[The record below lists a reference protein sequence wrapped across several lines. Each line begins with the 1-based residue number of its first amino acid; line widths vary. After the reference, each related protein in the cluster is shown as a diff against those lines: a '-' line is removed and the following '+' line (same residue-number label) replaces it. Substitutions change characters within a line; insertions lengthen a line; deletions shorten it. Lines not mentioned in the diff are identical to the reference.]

1 MSRRAILRP
10 ATASLLATAF
20 AAPAVLAE
28 PPESWPL
35 GHHVHEFVRK
45 DLSTVTSSGWDPA
58 REAEDDAQKAAL
70 EALVDTFPV
79 GMRDGDE
86 PSDKPRTW
94 QGGGTIDVSDMGP
107 GGGCGA
113 QACPTVQLTG
123 VPDAVYLLDDYRF
136 PEGLTRIG
144 NAKVA
149 IVNSAMGQLDSSQD
163 GGTLWMVDSLI
174 DMPGDG
180 VAGARTI
187 GATVYIM
194 YSEILGG
201 TDVIKTHHNAHY
213 YRVHAHGIERR
224 DSAHSD
230 GIQSSSCENCSFI
243 ESNLDSLFR
252 ESNGGAFINTKF
264 GPSTNWWLVRS
275 LLAGGQNNLR
285 VNTTPPDDPKRPGGD
300 HTNFLVYGN
309 RFMVVDGNASFGIDP
324 VSFAQVVGGD
334 GVGDITA
341 ADDNLAIDGSRSGV
355 DHLGRSWNTDSV
367 NGRPPSAAQVAQ
379 VESHISKMDT
389 WVYEIRSAAG
399 YAGDS
404 DPPPTQDRLDPPVL
418 Q

>member
-1 MSRRAILRP
+1 MSLRVFLRP
-10 ATASLLATAF
+10 AMAPLLAIAF
-20 AAPAVLAE
+20 AAPAAFAE

-86 PSDKPRTW
+86 PSDKPKTW
-94 QGGGTIDVSDMGP
+94 QGGGSIDVSDMGP

-113 QACPTVQLTG
+113 QACPTISLSG
-123 VPDAVYLLDDYRF
+123 VSGTVYLLDDYNF

-144 NAKVA
+144 DAQVA
-149 IVNSAMGQLDSSQD
+149 IVNSSMGQLDSTQD

-180 VAGARTI
+180 VAGVRTI
-187 GATVYIM
+187 GTTVYIM

-230 GIQSSSCENCSFI
+230 GIQSSSCDNCSFI

-252 ESNGGAFINTKF
+252 ESNGGAYINTKF
-264 GPSTNWWLVRS
+264 GSSTNWWLVRS

-285 VNTTPPDDPKRPGGD
+285 VNTTAPGGNTPGGA

-309 RFMVVDGNASFGIDP
+309 RFMVADGNASFGIDH
-324 VSFAQVVGGD
+324 VSFAQVVGGS

-355 DHLGRSWNTDSV
+355 DHLGRSWSTDSV

-379 VESHISKMDT
+379 VESLISDMDT
-389 WVYEIRSAAG
+389 WVFEIRSAAG
-399 YAGDS
+399 YAGGS
-404 DPPPTQDRLDPPVL
+404 EPPPQEDRLEPPVL